1 MSPLPLMLFAAGF
14 GTRMKPLTDDRPKP
28 LIEVAG
34 KPLVDH
40 ALDLAQEADCTPI
53 VANLHYRAEQL
64 EHHLAGT
71 GVVTLVERPD
81 ILDTGGGLRN
91 ALGVLG
97 GDTVVTM
104 NTDAIWSGPNPIDL
118 LQRAWEPDRMDALL
132 ICIELAR
139 ATGYDGTGDFTLG
152 PDGRL
157 IRGPGVLYGGVQ
169 IIKTELLHD
178 IPENV
183 FSLNLLW
190 NMMLDSKRLFGL
202 SYPGFWCDVGHPAGI
217 AQAEEMLAGSNV

>member
-132 ICIELAR
+132 ICIQLAR
-139 ATGYDGTGDFTLG
+139 ATGYNGTGDFTLG

-169 IIKTELLHD
+169 IKPCIRPPDAARRDHGD
-178 IPENV
+178 PDGCPARHRGRRPP
-183 FSLNLLW
+183 FHPPR
-190 NMMLDSKRLFGL
+190 RL
-202 SYPGFWCDVGHPAGI
+202 SAPMRAERACGHGC
-217 AQAEEMLAGSNV
+217 